1 MQAIRGLPLLCKDTP
16 EHVPKIGDVL
26 GQLLLA
32 GMQLFSSAI
41 SVLHR
46 ILGSL
51 VMLVRSIIQCA
62 LVTEEGLERDAVSKA
77 LMSVLRQDTKGI
89 PCWFL
94 HSSQPWHEI
103 KHLCE

>member
-32 GMQLFSSAI
+32 GMQLFSSAT

-51 VMLVRSIIQCA
+51 VMLVR
-62 LVTEEGLERDAVSKA
+62 
-77 LMSVLRQDTKGI
+77 
-89 PCWFL
+89 
-94 HSSQPWHEI
+94 
-103 KHLCE
+103 